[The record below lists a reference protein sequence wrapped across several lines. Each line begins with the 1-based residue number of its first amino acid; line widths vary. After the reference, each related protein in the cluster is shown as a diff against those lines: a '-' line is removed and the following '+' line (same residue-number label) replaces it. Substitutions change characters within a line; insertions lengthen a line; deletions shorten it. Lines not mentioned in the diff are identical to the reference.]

1 MDAYHSLQ
9 SFVLIV
15 GNARTGSSLLGAIID
30 AHPLA
35 VVANESAASA
45 NFWRDLDRGTILA
58 EIVENSRRNAAAGR
72 PSGGYHYRI
81 DAVDATSDLL
91 VVGDKVWNPAT
102 LLLHGDH
109 GLILRLAAVLEVPVR
124 IIHAIRDPL
133 DTIATMHARSGAP
146 LPDRIRWYFMHCD
159 AAQAIRNRMPP
170 DAFLDAH
177 HEDLLAD
184 PDAEIARLCRFLGLP
199 LDVRHLAGVKRLL
212 FAEPHRTRSN
222 VDWNSAD
229 RAEIA
234 ARSQTFDFLARYAAG
249 RDPVQGFA
257 TRPGR

>member
-9 SFVLIV
+9 CFALIV
-15 GNARTGSSLLGAIID
+15 GNARTGSTLLGSIID
-30 AHPLA
+30 AHPRA

-45 NFWRDLDRGTILA
+45 SFWRDLDRGRILA
-58 EIVENSRRNAAAGR
+58 EIMENSRRNAAAGR
-72 PSGGYHYRI
+72 PSEGYHYRI
-81 DAVDATSDLL
+81 DAVEATGDLL

-109 GLILRLAAVLEVPVR
+109 GLIPRLAAALGVPVR

-146 LPDRIRWYFMHCD
+146 VPDRIRWYFMHCD

-170 DAFLDAH
+170 DAFLDTY

-199 LDVRHLAGVKRLL
+199 PDVRHLAGVKRLL
-212 FAEPHRTRSN
+212 FAEPRRTRSS
-222 VDWNSAD
+222 VEWSSAD

-234 ARSQTFDFLARYAAG
+234 ARSQAFDFLARYTAERG
-249 RDPVQGFA
+249 PVKSSA
-257 TRPGR
+257 MRPDR